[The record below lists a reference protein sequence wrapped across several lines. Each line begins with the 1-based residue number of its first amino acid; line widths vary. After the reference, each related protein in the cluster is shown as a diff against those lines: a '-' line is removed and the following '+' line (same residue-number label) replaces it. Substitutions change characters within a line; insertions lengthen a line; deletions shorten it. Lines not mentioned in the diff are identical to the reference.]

1 MANLFR
7 SDSSLSPWSH
17 IFMHLQHQV
26 QNLAMQ
32 LDTRNVT
39 KGKMREEKLRVLKED
54 RMDTF
59 IVLVRKKREKS
70 EIKSP
75 FHG

>member
-54 RMDTF
+54 RMDGDF
-59 IVLVRKKREKS
+59 YSSSEKKE
-70 EIKSP
+70 
-75 FHG
+75 